1 MTTNLRKRCTKS
13 ANCGFFRRRMLVV
26 LGAFDFASLII
37 SVAPSSRC
45 APPPLLHAAAPSAA
59 ELMLVACKVA
69 RLAEVQ
75 EMPLALRMPST
86 FALVDAAFEALPQV
100 GAVAREGGP
109 DDECQ
114 LYDAL
119 VEGLDSRLTEVC
131 DSLGGLD
138 GLTPQQ
144 REGLVAGVVEVLFGD
159 SILTEQTWAAVDS
172 GEQPPPREAPFAPP
186 LIDPERLSALAGSW
200 AETLELGEGEA
211 RELLDGVARAISTSM
226 PWPVARPL
234 ARKLYDESERL
245 HAHMRLLVAQAL
257 PLPEEV
263 LRLPERS
270 RDSLVLA
277 VLEAA
282 LESCNLYALES
293 ALLTTMAQAL
303 LRSEHSAG
311 AEADE
316 PALESRARLAWQIIQ
331 HDREGQRLRD
341 RLTAMEGAGGG

>member
-1 MTTNLRKRCTKS
+1 
-13 ANCGFFRRRMLVV
+13 MLVV

-131 DSLGGLD
+131 DSLGGSD

-159 SILTEQTWAAVDS
+159 AAR
-172 GEQPPPREAPFAPP
+172 PWLPRGRLFTQGPGTYKIPSFNDVPIDMRVSLLKDAPN
-186 LIDPERLSALAGSW
+186 
-200 AETLELGEGEA
+200 
-211 RELLDGVARAISTSM
+211 ARAVRAAST
-226 PWPVARPL
+226 ARRRAKSTL
-234 ARKLYDESERL
+234 AARKNGGSPTALDECTARGDTSSW
-245 HAHMRLLVAQAL
+245 
-257 PLPEEV
+257 
-263 LRLPERS
+263 RS
-270 RDSLVLA
+270 
-277 VLEAA
+277 
-282 LESCNLYALES
+282 N
-293 ALLTTMAQAL
+293 
-303 LRSEHSAG
+303 G
-311 AEADE
+311 F
-316 PALESRARLAWQIIQ
+316 
-331 HDREGQRLRD
+331 
-341 RLTAMEGAGGG
+341 